1 MLEERTAAQ
10 RMKATFVATRRRDRE
25 HTLPDFL
32 WNRRNPPCGAEFT
45 VTDSKQGFFFVQNQA
60 DKQEI
65 AELETLNAELMRSL
79 ARCRRFL
86 FDGRSQ
92 LAANCNM
99 PEMLDADPDA
109 TNA

>member
-1 MLEERTAAQ
+1 LEPSEPTL
-10 RMKATFVATRRRDRE
+10 RRRVY
-25 HTLPDFL
+25 
-32 WNRRNPPCGAEFT
+32 RNGLET
-45 VTDSKQGFFFVQNQA
+45 GLFFVQNQA